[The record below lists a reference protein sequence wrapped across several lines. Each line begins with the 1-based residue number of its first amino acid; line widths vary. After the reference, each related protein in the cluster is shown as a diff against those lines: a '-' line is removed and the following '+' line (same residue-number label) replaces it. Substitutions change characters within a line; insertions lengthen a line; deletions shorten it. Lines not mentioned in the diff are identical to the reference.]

1 MPPLILDDIL
11 SSSDDPC
18 TKAMLAAFAGL
29 AEEVQVIVLTYNAYV
44 LSLAEAAAGGMHAVV
59 RLDAA

>member
-1 MPPLILDDIL
+1 
-11 SSSDDPC
+11 
-18 TKAMLAAFAGL
+18 MLAAFAGL